1 MKPFTTFA
9 MVLLGLISLLQLV
22 RLLQSWEVVVNGFPV
37 PMWASGLACVIAGV
51 TAVMLWRESR
61 R

>member
-9 MVLLGLISLLQLV
+9 MVLLGLIALVQLV
-22 RLLQSWEVVVNGFPV
+22 RLLQAWEVIVNGFSV
-37 PMWASGLACVIAGV
+37 PMWASGLACVVTGV

-61 R
+61 P

>member
-22 RLLQSWEVVVNGFPV
+22 RFLRAWEVVVNGVSIPV
-37 PMWASGLACVIAGV
+37 WASALACVITGV
-51 TAVMLWRESR
+51 TAVMLWRETR

>member
-22 RLLQSWEVVVNGFPV
+22 RYLQAWEVVVNGFPV
-37 PMWASGLACVIAGV
+37 PMWASGLACVITGV
-51 TAVMLWRESR
+51 TAIMLWRESR